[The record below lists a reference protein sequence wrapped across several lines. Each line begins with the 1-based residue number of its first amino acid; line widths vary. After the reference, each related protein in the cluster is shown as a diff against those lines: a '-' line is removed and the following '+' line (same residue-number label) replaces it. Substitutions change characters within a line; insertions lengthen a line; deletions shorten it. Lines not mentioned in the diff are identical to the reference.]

1 MDETSNPFP
10 GETEGKR
17 DSHGTGCA
25 GEVGMTKS
33 NSYCGAGVAYN
44 AGIAGTFESVLH
56 VTTCEPEL
64 SKWHDSLVLLAI
76 EVASAALEL

>member
-1 MDETSNPFP
+1 MDGTSNPFP
-10 GETEGKR
+10 GETEGER

-44 AGIAGTFESVLH
+44 AGITGTFESVLH

-64 SKWHDSLVLLAI
+64 SNWHESFGTLI

>member
-1 MDETSNPFP
+1 
-10 GETEGKR
+10 
-17 DSHGTGCA
+17 
-25 GEVGMTKS
+25 MTKS

-64 SKWHDSLVLLAI
+64 SNWHESFGTLI